1 MEEGGTSTPPQRS
14 FLSLRLRRGRAGRG
28 EAVQGGED
36 DEGLRARLGG
46 GKKVRA
52 GRLGVQRH
60 ERGDVVGVDG
70 HRSRPLVQAR
80 GEVRQDRSSLAMGTA
95 RPAAGGGHIALPWG
109 SRGPASPRRP
119 ARPRA
124 PAAELRRTSADDRRM
139 ESVASHR
146 PTRVAASG
154 AVRTRRGDG
163 RTVAAWQIWGSAG
176 VNSPCAA
183 AIIMAAARSRAR
195 SSSGRQQTSLRKCM
209 LFILRL
215 RSAIFV
221 VVTSAEIIPS
231 RQRGQFA
238 SSYIRIGEFVPELP
252 RNPNLCVT
260 PDPESHERRAALG
273 A

>member
-139 ESVASHR
+139 GKRCISPAHPCCSE
-146 PTRVAASG
+146 
-154 AVRTRRGDG
+154 RRGAHTAWRWTHGCG
-163 RTVAAWQIWGSAG
+163 RGKFGARRGSTA
-176 VNSPCAA
+176 
-183 AIIMAAARSRAR
+183 RAR
-195 SSSGRQQTSLRKCM
+195 P
-209 LFILRL
+209 
-215 RSAIFV
+215 
-221 VVTSAEIIPS
+221 PS
-231 RQRGQFA
+231 
-238 SSYIRIGEFVPELP
+238 
-252 RNPNLCVT
+252 
-260 PDPESHERRAALG
+260 
-273 A
+273 

>member
-124 PAAELRRTSADDRRM
+124 PAAEPRRTSADDRRM
-139 ESVASHR
+139 GKRCISPAHPWCSE
-146 PTRVAASG
+146 
-154 AVRTRRGDG
+154 RRGAH
-163 RTVAAWQIWGSAG
+163 TAW
-176 VNSPCAA
+176 
-183 AIIMAAARSRAR
+183 
-195 SSSGRQQTSLRKCM
+195 
-209 LFILRL
+209 
-215 RSAIFV
+215 
-221 VVTSAEIIPS
+221 
-231 RQRGQFA
+231 
-238 SSYIRIGEFVPELP
+238 
-252 RNPNLCVT
+252 
-260 PDPESHERRAALG
+260 RRAHGCGRGKFGLGGGQQPVRGRHHNGSGPFPSPIGALEDS
-273 A
+273 